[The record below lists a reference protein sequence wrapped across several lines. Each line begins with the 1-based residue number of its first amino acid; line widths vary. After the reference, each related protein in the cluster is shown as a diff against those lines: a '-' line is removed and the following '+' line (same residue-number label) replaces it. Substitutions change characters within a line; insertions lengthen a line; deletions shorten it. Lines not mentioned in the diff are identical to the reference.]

1 MAGDILFS
9 KEKDGLLSM
18 RNHKIKVFSLLGFVG
33 AANIVAWVV
42 LVTISG
48 HYPFLFGLG
57 VIAFVFGLRHAVDA
71 DHIAAIDNTTRKLMN
86 DGKKPLGVGFFFSLG
101 HSTVVFILTLGLAA
115 ASHTFGVFLH
125 RVDASASILGT
136 LVSAIFLYLIAL
148 LNLIILRD
156 IYHVF
161 QEMRRTGLTHDKKIE
176 MESILLKRG
185 LMNRLLGPAYHAIR
199 ASWQMYPVG
208 FLFGLGF
215 DTPSEM
221 AILGMAVFAT
231 GKSVP
236 LVVIFVLPL
245 LFSTGMILVDTLDGV
260 LMQSAYSWAFLHPIR
275 KIYYNLSI
283 TTISVLIAFG
293 VGTVEALQI
302 LGNELSLKGVFWSF
316 LDRMD
321 FGTLGYMIIGIL
333 VVSWVVAI
341 AFYKWKGYEKEEVA

>member
-1 MAGDILFS
+1 MN
-9 KEKDGLLSM
+9 
-18 RNHKIKVFSLLGFVG
+18 NHKIKVFSLVGFVG

-42 LVTISG
+42 LVTISK

-57 VIAFVFGLRHAVDA
+57 VLAFVFGLRHAVDA

-161 QEMRRTGLTHDKKIE
+161 QEMRRTGFTHDKKAE
-176 MESILLKRG
+176 MESLLLKRG

-302 LGNELSLKGVFWSF
+302 LGSELSLKGVFWSF